1 MKSYTEKL
9 EEELQEFKNK
19 VTTLTTSNDDLRE
32 AYKDKSR
39 KCRNW
44 EKMVKALKSQN
55 QGPGQR
61 VIVIDSAQP
70 LFDIPPD
77 ENPGDDVYD
86 VEFDDSD
93 QLSTPIKQQQVTM
106 TTTPHT
112 SRVSGIEAQFMAR
125 GLALDDLSFLEP
137 DICSLDDWHAEVDA
151 AMVAPSKSAPT
162 RELDKELVS
171 LLVEMKPKGHF
182 MAAAMYY
189 MTHPKQWQAFVR
201 DPIVLESCRCLGIA
215 METLQPRSLESFR
228 RDHAEVVPDMVANV
242 RHQAHQL
249 ERQECIALILQTQPL
264 LQAKHATVMPSPTP
278 LNSTPKPI
286 QHEVPTKVRAE
297 NDRMRVIREAKQ
309 LENAQRWKDTKDS
322 IRKAAT
328 RRSDALQ

>member
-1 MKSYTEKL
+1 
-9 EEELQEFKNK
+9 
-19 VTTLTTSNDDLRE
+19 
-32 AYKDKSR
+32 
-39 KCRNW
+39 
-44 EKMVKALKSQN
+44 
-55 QGPGQR
+55 
-61 VIVIDSAQP
+61 
-70 LFDIPPD
+70 
-77 ENPGDDVYD
+77 
-86 VEFDDSD
+86 
-93 QLSTPIKQQQVTM
+93 M

-182 MAAAMYY
+182 MAAATYY
-189 MTHPKQWQAFVR
+189 MTHPKQWQSFVR

-278 LNSTPKPI
+278 LNSSPKVLFI
-286 QHEVPTKVRAE
+286 T
-297 NDRMRVIREAKQ
+297 
-309 LENAQRWKDTKDS
+309 S
-322 IRKAAT
+322 
-328 RRSDALQ
+328 RSDLTSTLSIHVGAKAQTNPHSPSGTTKEVVIFLVPLIL